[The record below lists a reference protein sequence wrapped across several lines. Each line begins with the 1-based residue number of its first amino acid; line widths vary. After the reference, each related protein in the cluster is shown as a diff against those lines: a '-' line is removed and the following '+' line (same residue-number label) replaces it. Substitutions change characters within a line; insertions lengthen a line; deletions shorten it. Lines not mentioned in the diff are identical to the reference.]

1 MTVSSGWLQVFR
13 QDAVLAAIA
22 LLAGASGVLLAS
34 QYLEKRA
41 TDKSAELESRYAS
54 VPVVVAATDIAQG
67 SVLQESSLAARRMPG
82 AYLPADVIDV
92 ERAGDLPGK
101 TTRIEIRRGTPI
113 LASAVQSTTAG
124 TTLAATLAPSE
135 RALTISVDEISS
147 HAGGLRIGDHVDLYH
162 TRSVAGEAVLVPLLQ
177 HVQVLGVGSAL
188 REGTDESPDDFTD
201 RRYATVTLRVSAS
214 DAPRLLLAQ
223 QAGQVALLLRAASD
237 DALQPGRI
245 LRAAELLQ
253 PPRPPTQRVAP
264 GMELLV
270 GGAGSPTP
278 ERSWL
283 RTGVAGQSGEAT

>member
-1 MTVSSGWLQVFR
+1 MNASSGWLGIFR

-22 LLAGASGVLLAS
+22 LLAGAGGVLLAS

-41 TDKSAELESRYAS
+41 SDKSAELESRYAS

-67 SVLQESSLAARRMPG
+67 STLQVSSLAARQMPG
-82 AYLPADVIDV
+82 AYLPADVVGVD
-92 ERAGDLPGK
+92 RAGDLPGK
-101 TTRIEIRRGTPI
+101 TARIEIRRGTPI
-113 LASAVQSTTAG
+113 LTSAVQSAMDG
-124 TTLAATLAPSE
+124 TTLAATLSPSE
-135 RALTISVDEISS
+135 RALTIAVDEISS

-162 TRSVAGEAVLVPLLQ
+162 GRSVAGEAVLVPLLQ

-188 REGTDESPDDFTD
+188 REGTDGDPDDFTD

-223 QAGQVALLLRAASD
+223 QAGQVALLLRAADD
-237 DALQPGRI
+237 DALQPNRV

-253 PPRPPTQRVAP
+253 PASPGSKRATP

-283 RTGVAGQSGEAT
+283 RTGAAGRSGEST